1 MIKNISVVTDK
12 LSAYLYLC
20 FGLCVVLAWLLPN
33 HYFPWTAFYNEFVA
47 AVGFVLLGITVF
59 WLQVERLL
67 KADLVPWIVLVL
79 AALSC
84 VPLVQYG
91 AGQIFFLGDA
101 VMATLYLGG
110 LTLAYVLGGI
120 LAQQQPRKYWAISE
134 VLACLLLAGA
144 FLSFVVAAGQWLSV
158 WEGLWFM
165 IIPMGDRPYANLGQP
180 NNLATLLFLGLMS
193 AVYLTERGKLSGALT
208 WVFAVLLIAGIAMVR
223 SRTSILV
230 MVFVAGWLMWQPQR
244 LSLKC
249 PRWQVCGAVALFFGL
264 VFLLPSAAE
273 WFYHGLDYESLAD
286 RTSAVRMDV
295 WPQLLDAA
303 LREPLFGY
311 GWNQVIIAL
320 VAVVDDYDISS
331 QFAHSHSI
339 VLDLLIWNG
348 VVLGGLLL
356 LLMAWWVLS
365 RFWSCRDVES
375 WYGLAAIGVVGI
387 HALVEFPLEYA
398 YFMLPVG
405 LLAGIVDS
413 KYRIKT
419 IAVPRLIFSV
429 ALLVG
434 VVLMS
439 RVFLE
444 YRTQEEN
451 SRQMRFEA
459 RGIHV
464 SRDERPI
471 VLLTQ
476 LAGFER
482 FVRTDAN
489 ENMSEVEIE
498 AMGRVAH
505 RYPFPP
511 FLFQYARVLG
521 INGRYEEAELEMLRL
536 KILHGPQQYEDA
548 AQGLKSLAR
557 EHPQL
562 SNVTLFE

>member
-33 HYFPWTAFYNEFVA
+33 HYYPWTAFYNEFVA
-47 AVGFVLLGITVF
+47 ALGFVSLGITVF
-59 WLQVERLL
+59 WLQPGRLL
-67 KADLVPWIVLVL
+67 TMDSVPWIVLVL
-79 AALSC
+79 AALIC
-84 VPLVQYG
+84 VPLLQYG
-91 AGQIFFLGDA
+91 VGKIYFLGDA
-101 VMATLYLGG
+101 VMAALYLGG
-110 LTLAYVLGGI
+110 LTLVYVLGGI
-120 LAQQQPRKYWAISE
+120 LAHEPPKKDWGISE
-134 VLACLLLAGA
+134 IVACLLLVGA
-144 FLSFVVAAGQWLSV
+144 FLSFVIAAGQWASI

-165 IIPMGDRPYANLGQP
+165 TIPMGSRAHANLGQP

-193 AVYLTERGKLSGALT
+193 AVYLRERGKLGGALT
-208 WVFAVLLIAGIAMVR
+208 WVFVVLLMAGIAMAR

-249 PRWQVCGAVALFFGL
+249 TRLQVCCAVALFLGL
-264 VFLLPSAAE
+264 VFVLPLVTE
-273 WFYHGLDYESLAD
+273 WFYHGLGSESVVS
-286 RTSAVRMDV
+286 RRGAVRLNV

-398 YFMLPVG
+398 YFLLPVG
-405 LLAGIVDS
+405 LFAGIIDS
-413 KYRIKT
+413 RSSIKKIT
-419 IAVPRLIFSV
+419 VPRLVFSI

-444 YRTQEEN
+444 YKTQEDN

-464 SRDERPI
+464 PRDERPI

-489 ENMSEVEIE
+489 ENMSEAEIE

-536 KILHGPQQYEDA
+536 KILHGPQQYENA
-548 AQGLKSLAR
+548 AQGLKSLAS

-562 SNVTLFE
+562 SNVTLSE